1 MASFELGKCLLVG
14 LLGRNSL
21 EGVNLFLNVG
31 DLLGLGINL
40 VKRCLKLNAKLL
52 VLGNKLIDQSLK
64 AIVARPCISKSGGSC
79 IHVGTR
85 NRGKR
90 AQTAGPQQRESCSNS
105 KGAT

>member
-1 MASFELGKCLLVG
+1 MAGLKLGKNLFVG
-14 LLGRNSL
+14 LLGRHGK
-21 EGVNLFLNVG
+21 EGIYLFLDVI
-31 DLLGLGINL
+31 DLLSLGINL
-40 VKRCLKLNAKLL
+40 AKRCLKLNTKLL
-52 VLGNKLIDQSLK
+52 VLGNKLINQCLK
-64 AIVARPCISKSGGSC
+64 TVVARPCIGESGGSC

>member
-1 MASFELGKCLLVG
+1 MAGLKLGKNFLIG
-14 LLGRNSL
+14 LLGRHGK
-21 EGVNLFLNVG
+21 EGIYLFLDVG

-64 AIVARPCISKSGGSC
+64 TVVARPRIGKSGGSC

-85 NRGKR
+85 DRGKR
-90 AQTAGPQQRESCSNS
+90 TQTAGPQQRESCSNS